1 MCRADN
7 ARTVIRRKKL
17 RISWLFPST
26 SLLRQ
31 VHTHTRAYI
40 THTHT
45 HTCVLVVPDLGRN
58 PMAYV
63 SRHGI
68 GSRRECKMR
77 PRDTTGDK
85 RGDSRMAVLYQA
97 RKYNRDV
104 SLETGVVRFLRR
116 VAEKRSRY
124 PTGGCRSNGIMCIL
138 ASTVRPGSGF
148 RHFRFGP
155 FFPRVCALFN

>member
-7 ARTVIRRKKL
+7 ARGTVIRRKKL

-26 SLLRQ
+26 SLLTQ

-40 THTHT
+40 THT
-45 HTCVLVVPDLGRN
+45 CILVVPDLGRN

-85 RGDSRMAVLYQA
+85 RGDSRMAGLCQA

-104 SLETGVVRFLRR
+104 SLETGVVRFLQRA
-116 VAEKRSRY
+116 AEKRSRY
-124 PTGGCRSNGIMCIL
+124 PTGECL
-138 ASTVRPGSGF
+138 
-148 RHFRFGP
+148 
-155 FFPRVCALFN
+155 RVAVTA